1 MPQTQSS
8 ATRKHLQA
16 AVLRRKTMSH
26 LRLGD
31 ALIQERLITVAQRDA
46 ALAAQA
52 LDRGRLLGEIL
63 VDAGVV
69 TPEVIRR
76 VLVDQLGV
84 PSVSLG
90 SIGHEPDAV
99 AAVSAALARKY
110 VAMPLYRSEGRIAI
124 AMENPL
130 WWDAVKELES
140 SSGLGVDPVMAARNE
155 LLAAIGVHY
164 LADGDTESVD
174 EPAPPAPDG
183 DLVVGVDERLRVLSA
198 RVLSIQE
205 EERRRISRDLHDD
218 VGQSLT
224 ALRFALHRLGPSL
237 AAEGLAIH
245 AECITMAD
253 AALERVRQLACDMRP
268 PQLDE
273 LGLEEALRW
282 LVERQRAATGLDIK
296 CHFNGLLGRR
306 LPAAVETACYR
317 ITQEALSNATR
328 HANASSILVA
338 VETTMRILVLTIRDD
353 GRGMEQGAEIRE
365 RLKPT
370 GLGLI
375 SMAERASLA
384 GGQVAVS
391 GEEGQGTTVRA
402 TFDLEPLR
410 P

>member
-1 MPQTQSS
+1 
-8 ATRKHLQA
+8 
-16 AVLRRKTMSH
+16 MSH

-130 WWDAVKELES
+130 WWDALKELES
-140 SSGLGVDPVMAARNE
+140 SSGLAVDPIMATRHE

-164 LADGDTESVD
+164 SRDA
-174 EPAPPAPDG
+174 EPGAIGEPEPPAEGDDG
-183 DLVVGVDERLRVLSA
+183 GCVAGVDERLRVLSA